1 MRRSVRIG
9 FSFGL
14 TSGIIG
20 TLGLMV
26 GLHSST
32 NSQLVVIGGI
42 LAIAVAEGFS
52 EAVSIHIAE
61 EFENI
66 YTEKEIWESTFTT
79 FISKFIFS
87 SIFIIPVMIF
97 ELHKAI
103 MLSIL
108 FGLYL
113 LFLISLITAR
123 ERNVEPAK
131 IIIKNISISII
142 VMILTHF
149 IGIWISTTFG

>member
-32 NSQLVVIGGI
+32 NSKLVVIGGI
-42 LAIAVAEGFS
+42 LAIAISEGFAES
-52 EAVSIHIAE
+52 VSIHIAK
-61 EFENI
+61 EFEQI
-66 YTEKEIWESTFTT
+66 YNGREVWESTFTT

-87 SIFIIPVMIF
+87 SVFIIPVIIF
-97 ELHKAI
+97 ELHVAI
-103 MLSIL
+103 LESIL
-108 FGLYL
+108 FGLFL

-123 ERNVEPAK
+123 ERNVDPIK
-131 IIIKNISISII
+131 LIIKNISIAVFVVII
-142 VMILTHF
+142 THLS
-149 IGIWISTTFG
+149 GIWISATFG